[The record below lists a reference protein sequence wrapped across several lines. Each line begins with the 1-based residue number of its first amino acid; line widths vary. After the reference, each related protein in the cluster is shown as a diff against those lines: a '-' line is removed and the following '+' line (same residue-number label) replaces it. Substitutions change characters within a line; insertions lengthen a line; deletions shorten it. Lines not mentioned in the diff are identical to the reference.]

1 MSVTCYNELAD
12 TVSAYYLN
20 IRRTTMS
27 TRETPEVREEE
38 ILNACEKLYE
48 KMNFRDVTIKLIGA
62 ETSFSRPSIYNYF
75 QSKEEIFLRLF
86 EREYLLWCD
95 DLEEIYESGC
105 DAEELPEALACS
117 LEKRKL
123 MLKLLAVNLY
133 DLEENSRIE
142 RLVSFKRAYCKIVDL
157 LDKILKRAFPNASAA
172 ECRQTRVAV
181 LQFLH
186 GLYPYAK
193 PTRKQIE
200 AMDIVGVLHDNGDIY
215 ELALF
220 GLKRLIK

>member
-1 MSVTCYNELAD
+1 MP
-12 TVSAYYLN
+12 
-20 IRRTTMS
+20 

-48 KMNFRDVTIKLIGA
+48 KMNFRDVTIKLIGT

-75 QSKEEIFLRLF
+75 QTKEEIFLRLF

-95 DLEEIYESGC
+95 ELEKIG
-105 DAEELPEALACS
+105 AEGVKADELPEKLAWS

-133 DLEENSRIE
+133 DMEENSRIE
-142 RLVSFKRAYCKIVDL
+142 RLVSFKKAYGRSVELFDT
-157 LDKILKRAFPNASAA
+157 ILKKAFPNKT
-172 ECRQTRVAV
+172 ETERRQTLIAA

-186 GLYPYAK
+186 GVYP
-193 PTRKQIE
+193 
-200 AMDIVGVLHDNGDIY
+200 
-215 ELALF
+215 
-220 GLKRLIK
+220 

>member
-1 MSVTCYNELAD
+1 MP
-12 TVSAYYLN
+12 
-20 IRRTTMS
+20 

-48 KMNFRDVTIKLIGA
+48 KMNFRDVTIKLIGT

-75 QSKEEIFLRLF
+75 QTKEEIFLRLF

-95 DLEEIYESGC
+95 ELEKIG
-105 DAEELPEALACS
+105 AEGVKADELPEKLAWS

-133 DLEENSRIE
+133 DMEENSRIE
-142 RLVSFKRAYCKIVDL
+142 RLVSFKKAYGRSVELFDT
-157 LDKILKRAFPNASAA
+157 ILKKAFPNKT
-172 ECRQTRVAV
+172 ETERRQTLIAA

-186 GLYPYAK
+186 GVYPYSHAT
-193 PTRKQIE
+193 PKQIE
-200 AMDIVGVLHDNGDIY
+200 AMDQVGIKHNNGSIY
-215 ELALF
+215 ELSFA
-220 GLKRLIK
+220 GLKMILK